1 MANRLQRLD
10 VALARCYENDLN
22 WTILPEK
29 LYEVIIW
36 PIIFMNQT
44 KLSGLRFSNLPKSF
58 RARKPRSF
66 AECLPTGI
74 QFSSILAERM
84 KF

>member
-44 KLSGLRFSNLPKSF
+44 KLIIRVAFLKSPKVISGP
-58 RARKPRSF
+58 
-66 AECLPTGI
+66 ET
-74 QFSSILAERM
+74 
-84 KF
+84 